1 MSYHG
6 WRGLTV
12 SSSAA
17 WRTLL
22 KYPGNWS
29 GADVNVCG
37 TAEHSTGPLHL
48 SPPPP
53 AQYPPP
59 SPPMWGPP
67 LSTHHPHLPCGDPRS
82 VPTTL
87 TSHVGTPAQ
96 YPLPSPPMW
105 GPPLSTHYPH
115 LPCGDPRSVPTTLTS
130 HVGTLAQYPP
140 PSPPM
145 WGPPLSIHHPHL
157 PCGDP
162 RSVPT
167 TLTSHVGTLA
177 QYPPPSPPKWGPP
190 LSTHHPH
197 LPSGDPLS
205 KLLIDH
211 DSNGEDV
218 GSSGLGRVKGRPE
231 QLLQVLAE
239 LKELHLEDWE
249 AEDRAGTNTH
259 MCECIST
266 SVCMC
271 LCTFVPCDEIDV
283 CVMHCEVTAYPWGS
297 SSL

>member
-1 MSYHG
+1 MWVEGAHCLIQCCLEDSSEVPRELVR
-6 WRGLTV
+6 RGCERLWDSRALNWTFTPVTPTSRSVPTTLTSHV
-12 SSSAA
+12 
-17 WRTLL
+17 
-22 KYPGNWS
+22 
-29 GADVNVCG
+29 G
-37 TAEHSTGPLHL
+37 T
-48 SPPPP
+48 P

-67 LSTHHPHLPCGDPRS
+67 LST
-82 VPTTL
+82 
-87 TSHVGTPAQ
+87 
-96 YPLPSPPMW
+96 
-105 GPPLSTHYPH
+105 
-115 LPCGDPRSVPTTLTS
+115 
-130 HVGTLAQYPP
+130 
-140 PSPPM
+140 
-145 WGPPLSIHHPHL
+145 HHPHL

-259 MCECIST
+259 MYECIST